1 MLCPNCSC
9 KESRVIDSRS
19 FDDGASIKRRR
30 ECLECGAR
38 FTTFERREEE
48 PIMVLK
54 RDGHVE
60 PFDRS
65 KLLKSLLSATA
76 KRNVSLHTLE
86 AFVDMV
92 ENDIRN
98 TYRGPI
104 PSSSLGDQVLIRLG
118 DLDKV
123 AYIRFASV
131 YKDFKDID
139 ELREELEHLTETAAD
154 AAVTAD
160 MQELEDEVRTSRS
173 NSRSLMRGCLRPP
186 MQIREMPDSTST
198 RPRTSRCSPE
208 SAP

>member
-1 MLCPNCSC
+1 M
-9 KESRVIDSRS
+9 
-19 FDDGASIKRRR
+19 
-30 ECLECGAR
+30 
-38 FTTFERREEE
+38 
-48 PIMVLK
+48 
-54 RDGHVE
+54 GHVE
-60 PFDRS
+60 PFRPRS

-104 PSSSLGDQVLIRLG
+104 PSSSLGDQVLIRLV

-139 ELREELEHLTETAAD
+139 ELREELESLTE
-154 AAVTAD
+154 
-160 MQELEDEVRTSRS
+160 
-173 NSRSLMRGCLRPP
+173 GCR
-186 MQIREMPDSTST
+186 RFGDRFRHSGVG
-198 RPRTSRCSPE
+198 R
-208 SAP
+208 

>member
-30 ECLECGAR
+30 ECLECGTR

-98 TYRGPI
+98 TCRGPI
-104 PSSSLGDQVLIRLG
+104 PSSSLGDQVLIRLV

-139 ELREELEHLTETAAD
+139 ELREELESLTEGVAD
-154 AAVTAD
+154 SATGSD
-160 MQELEDEVRTSRS
+160 IRELEDE
-173 NSRSLMRGCLRPP
+173 
-186 MQIREMPDSTST
+186 
-198 RPRTSRCSPE
+198 
-208 SAP
+208 

>member
-30 ECLECGAR
+30 ECLECGTR

-104 PSSSLGDQVLIRLG
+104 PSSSLGDQVLIRLV

-139 ELREELEHLTETAAD
+139 ELREELESLTEGVAD
-154 AAVTAD
+154 SATGSHIR
-160 MQELEDEVRTSRS
+160 ELEDE
-173 NSRSLMRGCLRPP
+173 
-186 MQIREMPDSTST
+186 
-198 RPRTSRCSPE
+198 
-208 SAP
+208 

>member
-30 ECLECGAR
+30 ECRECGTR

-104 PSSSLGDQVLIRLG
+104 PSSSLGDQVLIRLVE
-118 DLDKV
+118 LDKV

-139 ELREELEHLTETAAD
+139 ELREELESLTEGVAD
-154 AAVTAD
+154 SATGSD
-160 MQELEDEVRTSRS
+160 IRELEDE
-173 NSRSLMRGCLRPP
+173 
-186 MQIREMPDSTST
+186 
-198 RPRTSRCSPE
+198 
-208 SAP
+208 

>member
-30 ECLECGAR
+30 ECLECGTR

-92 ENDIRN
+92 ENDICN

-104 PSSSLGDQVLIRLG
+104 PSSSLGDQVLIRLV

-139 ELREELEHLTETAAD
+139 ELREELESLTEGVAD
-154 AAVTAD
+154 SATGSD
-160 MQELEDEVRTSRS
+160 IRELEDE
-173 NSRSLMRGCLRPP
+173 
-186 MQIREMPDSTST
+186 
-198 RPRTSRCSPE
+198 
-208 SAP
+208 

>member
-30 ECLECGAR
+30 ECLECGTR

-104 PSSSLGDQVLIRLG
+104 PSSSLGDQVLIRLV

-123 AYIRFASV
+123 VYIRFASV

-139 ELREELEHLTETAAD
+139 ELREELESLTEGVAD
-154 AAVTAD
+154 SATGSD
-160 MQELEDEVRTSRS
+160 IRELEDE
-173 NSRSLMRGCLRPP
+173 
-186 MQIREMPDSTST
+186 
-198 RPRTSRCSPE
+198 
-208 SAP
+208 

>member
-1 MLCPNCSC
+1 
-9 KESRVIDSRS
+9 
-19 FDDGASIKRRR
+19 
-30 ECLECGAR
+30 
-38 FTTFERREEE
+38 
-48 PIMVLK
+48 MVLK

-104 PSSSLGDQVLIRLG
+104 PSSSLGDQVLIRLV

-131 YKDFKDID
+131 YKDYKDID
-139 ELREELEHLTETAAD
+139 ELREELESLTEGVAD
-154 AAVTAD
+154 SATGSD
-160 MQELEDEVRTSRS
+160 IRELEDE
-173 NSRSLMRGCLRPP
+173 
-186 MQIREMPDSTST
+186 
-198 RPRTSRCSPE
+198 
-208 SAP
+208 

>member
-30 ECLECGAR
+30 ECLECGTR

-104 PSSSLGDQVLIRLG
+104 PSSSLGDQVLIRLV

-131 YKDFKDID
+131 YKDFKDIA
-139 ELREELEHLTETAAD
+139 ELREELERLPEGVAD
-154 AAVTAD
+154 SATGSD
-160 MQELEDEVRTSRS
+160 IRELEDE
-173 NSRSLMRGCLRPP
+173 
-186 MQIREMPDSTST
+186 
-198 RPRTSRCSPE
+198 
-208 SAP
+208 

>member
-19 FDDGASIKRRR
+19 CDDGASIKRRR
-30 ECLECGAR
+30 ECLECGTR

-104 PSSSLGDQVLIRLG
+104 PSSSLGDQVLIRLV

-139 ELREELEHLTETAAD
+139 ELREELESLTEGVAD
-154 AAVTAD
+154 SATGSD
-160 MQELEDEVRTSRS
+160 IRELEDE
-173 NSRSLMRGCLRPP
+173 
-186 MQIREMPDSTST
+186 
-198 RPRTSRCSPE
+198 
-208 SAP
+208 

>member
-9 KESRVIDSRS
+9 NDSRVIDSRS
-19 FDDGASIKRRR
+19 FDDGSSIKRRR
-30 ECLECGAR
+30 ECLQCGTR

-76 KRNVSLHTLE
+76 KRNLSLHVLE
-86 AFVDMV
+86 AFVDTI

-98 TYRGPI
+98 SYRGPI
-104 PSSSLGDQVLIRLG
+104 PSTSLGDQVLIRLR

-131 YKDFKDID
+131 YKDFKDLD
-139 ELREELEHLTETAAD
+139 ELSEELKRLVEGAAED
-154 AAVTAD
+154 KD
-160 MQELEDEVRTSRS
+160 SELNQE
-173 NSRSLMRGCLRPP
+173 N
-186 MQIREMPDSTST
+186 
-198 RPRTSRCSPE
+198 
-208 SAP
+208 

>member
-30 ECLECGAR
+30 ECLECGTR

-54 RDGHVE
+54 RDGRVE

-104 PSSSLGDQVLIRLG
+104 PSSSLGDQVLIRLV

-139 ELREELEHLTETAAD
+139 ELREELESLTEGVAD
-154 AAVTAD
+154 SATGSD
-160 MQELEDEVRTSRS
+160 IRELEDE
-173 NSRSLMRGCLRPP
+173 
-186 MQIREMPDSTST
+186 
-198 RPRTSRCSPE
+198 
-208 SAP
+208 

>member
-30 ECLECGAR
+30 ECLECGTR
-38 FTTFERREEE
+38 FTTVERREEE

-104 PSSSLGDQVLIRLG
+104 PSSSLGDQVLIRLV

-139 ELREELEHLTETAAD
+139 ELREELESLTEGVAD
-154 AAVTAD
+154 SATGSD
-160 MQELEDEVRTSRS
+160 IRELEDE
-173 NSRSLMRGCLRPP
+173 
-186 MQIREMPDSTST
+186 
-198 RPRTSRCSPE
+198 
-208 SAP
+208 

>member
-30 ECLECGAR
+30 ECLECGTR

-86 AFVDMV
+86 AFVDHGRKRYSQHV
-92 ENDIRN
+92 PRTDSLLV
-98 TYRGPI
+98 TGGPGSHKI
-104 PSSSLGDQVLIRLG
+104 GRFRQGGLYSLRLG
-118 DLDKV
+118 LQGFQGH
-123 AYIRFASV
+123 RRASRRT
-131 YKDFKDID
+131 
-139 ELREELEHLTETAAD
+139 REPD
-154 AAVTAD
+154 
-160 MQELEDEVRTSRS
+160 
-173 NSRSLMRGCLRPP
+173 RGCR
-186 MQIREMPDSTST
+186 RFGDRFRHSGVG
-198 RPRTSRCSPE
+198 R
-208 SAP
+208 

>member
-30 ECLECGAR
+30 ECLECGTR

-104 PSSSLGDQVLIRLG
+104 PSSSLGDQVLIRLV

-139 ELREELEHLTETAAD
+139 ELREELESLTEGVAD
-154 AAVTAD
+154 SATSSD
-160 MQELEDEVRTSRS
+160 IRELEDE
-173 NSRSLMRGCLRPP
+173 
-186 MQIREMPDSTST
+186 
-198 RPRTSRCSPE
+198 
-208 SAP
+208 

>member
-30 ECLECGAR
+30 ECLECGTR

-98 TYRGPI
+98 TYRRPI
-104 PSSSLGDQVLIRLG
+104 PSSSLGDQVLIRLV

-139 ELREELEHLTETAAD
+139 ELREELESLTEGVAD
-154 AAVTAD
+154 SATGSD
-160 MQELEDEVRTSRS
+160 IRELEDE
-173 NSRSLMRGCLRPP
+173 
-186 MQIREMPDSTST
+186 
-198 RPRTSRCSPE
+198 
-208 SAP
+208 

>member
-30 ECLECGAR
+30 ECLECGTR

-104 PSSSLGDQVLIRLG
+104 PSSSLGDQVLIRLV

-139 ELREELEHLTETAAD
+139 ELREELESLTEGV
-154 AAVTAD
+154 AVSATGSD
-160 MQELEDEVRTSRS
+160 IRELEDE
-173 NSRSLMRGCLRPP
+173 
-186 MQIREMPDSTST
+186 
-198 RPRTSRCSPE
+198 
-208 SAP
+208 

>member
-160 MQELEDEVRTSRS
+160 MQELEDE
-173 NSRSLMRGCLRPP
+173 
-186 MQIREMPDSTST
+186 
-198 RPRTSRCSPE
+198 
-208 SAP
+208 

>member
-30 ECLECGAR
+30 ECLECGTR
-38 FTTFERREEE
+38 FTTFDRREEE

-104 PSSSLGDQVLIRLG
+104 PSSSLGDQVLIRLV

-139 ELREELEHLTETAAD
+139 ELREELESLTEGVAD
-154 AAVTAD
+154 SATGSD
-160 MQELEDEVRTSRS
+160 IRELEDE
-173 NSRSLMRGCLRPP
+173 
-186 MQIREMPDSTST
+186 
-198 RPRTSRCSPE
+198 
-208 SAP
+208 

>member
-30 ECLECGAR
+30 ECLECGTR

-104 PSSSLGDQVLIRLG
+104 PSSSLGDQVLIRLV

-123 AYIRFASV
+123 TYIRFASV

-139 ELREELEHLTETAAD
+139 ELREELESLTEGVAD
-154 AAVTAD
+154 SATGSD
-160 MQELEDEVRTSRS
+160 IRELEDE
-173 NSRSLMRGCLRPP
+173 
-186 MQIREMPDSTST
+186 
-198 RPRTSRCSPE
+198 
-208 SAP
+208 

>member
-30 ECLECGAR
+30 ECLECGTR

-104 PSSSLGDQVLIRLG
+104 PSSSLGDQVLIRLV

-139 ELREELEHLTETAAD
+139 ELREELESLTEGVVDSATGSD
-154 AAVTAD
+154 IR
-160 MQELEDEVRTSRS
+160 ELEDE
-173 NSRSLMRGCLRPP
+173 
-186 MQIREMPDSTST
+186 
-198 RPRTSRCSPE
+198 
-208 SAP
+208 

>member
-30 ECLECGAR
+30 ECLECGTR

-60 PFDRS
+60 LFDRS

-98 TYRGPI
+98 TCRGPI
-104 PSSSLGDQVLIRLG
+104 PSSSLGDQVLIRLV

-139 ELREELEHLTETAAD
+139 ELREELESLTEGVAD
-154 AAVTAD
+154 SATGSD
-160 MQELEDEVRTSRS
+160 IRELEDE
-173 NSRSLMRGCLRPP
+173 
-186 MQIREMPDSTST
+186 
-198 RPRTSRCSPE
+198 
-208 SAP
+208 

>member
-19 FDDGASIKRRR
+19 FDDVASIKRRR
-30 ECLECGAR
+30 ECLECGTR

-104 PSSSLGDQVLIRLG
+104 PSSSLGDQVLIRLV

-139 ELREELEHLTETAAD
+139 ELREELESLTEGVAD
-154 AAVTAD
+154 SATGSD
-160 MQELEDEVRTSRS
+160 IRELEDE
-173 NSRSLMRGCLRPP
+173 
-186 MQIREMPDSTST
+186 
-198 RPRTSRCSPE
+198 
-208 SAP
+208 

>member
-30 ECLECGAR
+30 ECLECGTR

-65 KLLKSLLSATA
+65 KLLKILLSATA

-104 PSSSLGDQVLIRLG
+104 PSSSLGDQVLIRLV

-139 ELREELEHLTETAAD
+139 ELREELESLTEGVAD
-154 AAVTAD
+154 SATGSD
-160 MQELEDEVRTSRS
+160 IRELEDE
-173 NSRSLMRGCLRPP
+173 
-186 MQIREMPDSTST
+186 
-198 RPRTSRCSPE
+198 
-208 SAP
+208 

>member
-30 ECLECGAR
+30 ECLECGTR

-92 ENDIRN
+92 ESDIRN

-104 PSSSLGDQVLIRLG
+104 PSSSLGDQVLIRLSG
-118 DLDKV
+118 LDEV

-139 ELREELEHLTETAAD
+139 ELREELESLTQNKTD
-154 AAVTAD
+154 AGIGD
-160 MQELEDEVRTSRS
+160 DIQELEDE
-173 NSRSLMRGCLRPP
+173 
-186 MQIREMPDSTST
+186 
-198 RPRTSRCSPE
+198 
-208 SAP
+208 

>member
-9 KESRVIDSRS
+9 KESKVIDSRS
-19 FDDGASIKRRR
+19 FDEGASIKRRR
-30 ECLECGAR
+30 ECLECGTR

-54 RDGHVE
+54 RDSHVE

-104 PSSSLGDQVLIRLG
+104 PSSSLGDQVLIRLI

-139 ELREELEHLTETAAD
+139 ELREELETLSESAEDMLHSD
-154 AAVTAD
+154 A
-160 MQELEDEVRTSRS
+160 QENEDE
-173 NSRSLMRGCLRPP
+173 
-186 MQIREMPDSTST
+186 QDSPS
-198 RPRTSRCSPE
+198 E
-208 SAP
+208 A

>member
-30 ECLECGAR
+30 ECLECGTR

-104 PSSSLGDQVLIRLG
+104 PSSSLGDQVLIRLV

-139 ELREELEHLTETAAD
+139 ELREELESLTEGVAESATGSYIR
-154 AAVTAD
+154 
-160 MQELEDEVRTSRS
+160 ELEDE
-173 NSRSLMRGCLRPP
+173 
-186 MQIREMPDSTST
+186 
-198 RPRTSRCSPE
+198 
-208 SAP
+208 

>member
-30 ECLECGAR
+30 ECLECGTR

-54 RDGHVE
+54 GDGHVE

-104 PSSSLGDQVLIRLG
+104 PSSSLGDQILIRLV

-139 ELREELEHLTETAAD
+139 ELREELESLTEGVAD
-154 AAVTAD
+154 SATGSD
-160 MQELEDEVRTSRS
+160 IRELEDE
-173 NSRSLMRGCLRPP
+173 
-186 MQIREMPDSTST
+186 
-198 RPRTSRCSPE
+198 
-208 SAP
+208 

>member
-9 KESRVIDSRS
+9 TESRVIDSRS
-19 FDDGASIKRRR
+19 FDEGSSIKRRR
-30 ECLECGAR
+30 ECLNCGTR

-76 KRNVSLHTLE
+76 KRNVSLHMLE
-86 AFVDMV
+86 AFVDTV

-98 TYRGPI
+98 SYRGPI
-104 PSSSLGDQVLIRLG
+104 QSSSLGDQVLIRLR

-131 YKDFKDID
+131 YKDFKDLD
-139 ELREELEHLTETAAD
+139 ELSEELKKLVDGAHEE
-154 AAVTAD
+154 
-160 MQELEDEVRTSRS
+160 
-173 NSRSLMRGCLRPP
+173 
-186 MQIREMPDSTST
+186 
-198 RPRTSRCSPE
+198 PE
-208 SAP
+208 ENEK

>member
-9 KESRVIDSRS
+9 NDSRVIDSRS
-19 FDDGASIKRRR
+19 FDDGTSIKRRR
-30 ECLECGAR
+30 ECLQCGTR

-76 KRNVSLHTLE
+76 KRNLSLHVLE
-86 AFVDMV
+86 AFVDTI

-98 TYRGPI
+98 SYRGPI
-104 PSSSLGDQVLIRLG
+104 PSTSLGDQVLIRLR

-131 YKDFKDID
+131 YKDFKDLD
-139 ELREELEHLTETAAD
+139 ELSEELKRLVEGAAEDKEREET
-154 AAVTAD
+154 
-160 MQELEDEVRTSRS
+160 QE
-173 NSRSLMRGCLRPP
+173 M
-186 MQIREMPDSTST
+186 
-198 RPRTSRCSPE
+198 
-208 SAP
+208 

>member
-86 AFVDMV
+86 AFVDIV

-154 AAVTAD
+154 ATVTAD
-160 MQELEDEVRTSRS
+160 MQELEDE
-173 NSRSLMRGCLRPP
+173 
-186 MQIREMPDSTST
+186 
-198 RPRTSRCSPE
+198 
-208 SAP
+208 

>member
-1 MLCPNCSC
+1 
-9 KESRVIDSRS
+9 
-19 FDDGASIKRRR
+19 
-30 ECLECGAR
+30 
-38 FTTFERREEE
+38 
-48 PIMVLK
+48 MVLK
-54 RDGHVE
+54 CDGHVE

-104 PSSSLGDQVLIRLG
+104 PSSSLGDQVLIRLV

-139 ELREELEHLTETAAD
+139 ELREELESLTEGVAD
-154 AAVTAD
+154 SATGSD
-160 MQELEDEVRTSRS
+160 IRELEDE
-173 NSRSLMRGCLRPP
+173 
-186 MQIREMPDSTST
+186 
-198 RPRTSRCSPE
+198 
-208 SAP
+208 

>member
-30 ECLECGAR
+30 ECLECGTR

-60 PFDRS
+60 PFERS

-139 ELREELEHLTETAAD
+139 ELREELEHLTESAAD
-154 AAVTAD
+154 ATVD
-160 MQELEDEVRTSRS
+160 LDVQEIEDE
-173 NSRSLMRGCLRPP
+173 
-186 MQIREMPDSTST
+186 
-198 RPRTSRCSPE
+198 
-208 SAP
+208 

>member
-30 ECLECGAR
+30 ECLECGTR

-104 PSSSLGDQVLIRLG
+104 PSSSLGDQVLIRLV

-139 ELREELEHLTETAAD
+139 ELREELESLTEGVAD
-154 AAVTAD
+154 SATGSD
-160 MQELEDEVRTSRS
+160 
-173 NSRSLMRGCLRPP
+173 
-186 MQIREMPDSTST
+186 IRELKD
-198 RPRTSRCSPE
+198 E
-208 SAP
+208 

>member
-30 ECLECGAR
+30 ECLECGTR

-104 PSSSLGDQVLIRLG
+104 PSSSLGNQVLIRLV

-139 ELREELEHLTETAAD
+139 ELREELESLTEGVAD
-154 AAVTAD
+154 SATGSD
-160 MQELEDEVRTSRS
+160 IRELEDE
-173 NSRSLMRGCLRPP
+173 
-186 MQIREMPDSTST
+186 
-198 RPRTSRCSPE
+198 
-208 SAP
+208 

>member
-19 FDDGASIKRRR
+19 FDDGSSIKRRR
-30 ECLECGAR
+30 ECLECGTR

-48 PIMVLK
+48 PIMVAK

-92 ENDIRN
+92 ENDIRF
-98 TYRGPI
+98 TYKGPI
-104 PSSSLGDQVLIRLG
+104 PSSSLGDQILIRLS

-131 YKDFKDID
+131 YKDFKDLD
-139 ELREELEHLTETAAD
+139 ELREELEQLSGSVDVAPDD
-154 AAVTAD
+154 A
-160 MQELEDEVRTSRS
+160 QE
-173 NSRSLMRGCLRPP
+173 
-186 MQIREMPDSTST
+186 
-198 RPRTSRCSPE
+198 
-208 SAP
+208 

>member
-1 MLCPNCSC
+1 MPNCSC

-30 ECLECGAR
+30 ECLECGTR

-104 PSSSLGDQVLIRLG
+104 PSSSLGDQVLIRLV

-139 ELREELEHLTETAAD
+139 ELREELESLTEGVAD
-154 AAVTAD
+154 SATGSD
-160 MQELEDEVRTSRS
+160 IRELEDE
-173 NSRSLMRGCLRPP
+173 
-186 MQIREMPDSTST
+186 
-198 RPRTSRCSPE
+198 
-208 SAP
+208 